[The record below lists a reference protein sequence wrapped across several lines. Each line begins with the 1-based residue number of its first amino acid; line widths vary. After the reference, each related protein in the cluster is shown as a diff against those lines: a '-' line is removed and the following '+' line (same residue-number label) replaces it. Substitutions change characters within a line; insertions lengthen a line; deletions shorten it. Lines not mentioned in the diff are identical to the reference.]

1 MQHTALRRK
10 TLLPPTRWVLLTGLL
25 LVTPADA
32 RSQTMDQVFRFMQ
45 EGGAWLSL
53 DIVEGRGSFK
63 GHRVPTMG
71 MNLAGWFQV
80 ADTNRG
86 EWSIRVVDLA
96 GDPAKPVIEV
106 DVESGQRVPF
116 AYDAGATV
124 EVRIDVEWSEPA
136 DTVLWIWL
144 GTQAGEPGAGGRH

>member
-1 MQHTALRRK
+1 ML
-10 TLLPPTRWVLLTGLL
+10 GLL
-25 LVTPADA
+25 LATPADA

-53 DIVEGRGSFK
+53 DIVDGRGSFK
-63 GHRVPTMG
+63 GHRVPTLG
-71 MNLAGWFQV
+71 MSLAGWFQV
-80 ADTNRG
+80 ADANRG

-96 GDPAKPVIEV
+96 GDPEEPVIEV
-106 DVESGQRVPF
+106 EAASGQRIPF

-124 EVRIDVEWSEPA
+124 EMQVDVEWSEPA

-144 GTQAGEPGAGGRH
+144 GTLAGEPGTVGRP